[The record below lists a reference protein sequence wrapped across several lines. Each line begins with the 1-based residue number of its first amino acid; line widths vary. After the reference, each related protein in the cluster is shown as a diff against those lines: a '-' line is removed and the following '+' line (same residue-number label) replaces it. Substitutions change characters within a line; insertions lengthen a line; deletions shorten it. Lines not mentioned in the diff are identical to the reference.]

1 VTQLRGPPNAFYHSP
16 PFLAN
21 EAGALSRYTSRSV
34 AESLSAHAPGD
45 GADLSLEDGS
55 RIAVVGSGPAGSFFA
70 FFLLK
75 MAEAIAL
82 DIQVDIYEPRSFSRC
97 GPAGCNHCGGIVS
110 ESLVQILAA
119 EGINLP
125 AKIVQRGIESYVV
138 HMDVGSVRIESPAR
152 ESRIAALYRGHGPR
166 NSDSQ
171 QWDSFDGFL
180 QQMAVAR
187 GARVV
192 HRLVTGVDWSEGR
205 PRLLQDDGQSDE
217 YDLLAVATG
226 VNSNFLKLLGAPPAA
241 IQPPRTTRTYICEF
255 RSNREDIARTLG
267 DSMHV
272 FLLDIPRLEFAA
284 IIPKGEFV
292 TLVMLGD
299 EIDQQLVHQLLTSPE
314 VRRCFPAE
322 VAPSVCTCSPLINM
336 GGMKRP
342 YADRLVLIGDSGV
355 TRLYKDGIGAAFRTA
370 KAAASTAVF
379 QGISAASFRQ
389 HYWPACKAIDS
400 DNAIGKLIFAVT
412 TIFKHSRWSRRAIF
426 RMTGRE
432 QRGNGARHLST
443 VLWNMF
449 TGSAPYREIF
459 MRTLHPGFIAG
470 LIWNLAVAVW
480 PGSGR
485 TEEA

>member
-1 VTQLRGPPNAFYHSP
+1 MRRASH
-16 PFLAN
+16 
-21 EAGALSRYTSRSV
+21 SV
-34 AESLSAHAPGD
+34 ADSLSATAPAGD
-45 GADLSLEDGS
+45 DLSLESGS
-55 RIAVVGSGPAGSFFA
+55 KVAVVGSGPAGCFFA

-75 MAEAIAL
+75 MAEVIDL
-82 DIQVDIYEPRSFSRC
+82 ELQVDIYEPRSFSRC

-125 AKIVQRGIESYVV
+125 PSVVQRGIESYVV
-138 HMDVGSVRIESPAR
+138 HMDVGSVRIDSPAH

-166 NSDSQ
+166 TSDTQ
-171 QWDSFDGFL
+171 QWDSFDGYL
-180 QQMAVAR
+180 QQMAVQR
-187 GARVV
+187 GARIV
-192 HRLVTGVDWSEGR
+192 RKLVTGVDWTGGR
-205 PRLLQDDGQSDE
+205 PRLLSPSGDSE
-217 YDLLAVATG
+217 AYDLVAMASG
-226 VNSNFLKLLGAPPAA
+226 VNSNLLTQLGAPPAA
-241 IQPPRTTRTYICEF
+241 IRPPRTTRTYICEF
-255 RSNREDIARTLG
+255 RSSREEIQRILG
-267 DSMHV
+267 ESMHV

-299 EIDQQLVHQLLTSPE
+299 DIDQQLVHELLYSAE
-314 VRRCFPAE
+314 VRGCFPVDAT
-322 VAPSVCTCSPLINM
+322 PCVCTCSPLINM

-379 QGISAASFRQ
+379 QGISEQAFRKN
-389 HYWPACKAIDS
+389 YWPACRAIDN

-412 TIFKHSRWSRRAIF
+412 TIFKYSRWSRRAIF

-432 QRGNGARHLST
+432 QEGSGSRHMSA

-459 MRTLHPGFIAG
+459 VRTLHPGFIGG
-470 LIWNLAVAVW
+470 LLWNLAVAALPVA
-480 PGSGR
+480 GR
-485 TEEA
+485 AKEAS